1 MSSMMDEMA
10 KTLARRRKA
19 VEKKEQPDTEQEG
32 EVCQEKKPWGDKTN
46 TNGGKFGGGSSG
58 GSGSGGGGNG
68 SGSESPKPS
77 RKRFGSAS
85 EEQIPKL
92 NGLPD
97 VPTCVTDLEMLK
109 QEILKEMK
117 KELAKIKQDIIEA
130 LRMEF
135 ARR

>member
-19 VEKKEQPDTEQEG
+19 AEKKEHPDAEQDG
-32 EVCQEKKPWGDKTN
+32 DTGQDKKAWGDKAS
-46 TNGGKFGGGSSG
+46 TNGGKFGGSG
-58 GSGSGGGGNG
+58 ASGGGGNG

-85 EEQIPKL
+85 EEQLPKL

-97 VPTCVTDLEMLK
+97 GATCVPDLDSLK
-109 QEILKEMK
+109 QEILKEIR
-117 KELAKIKQDIIEA
+117 KEMTKLKQDIIDA
-130 LRMEF
+130 VRMEL